1 MRSEHFQE
9 TPLKVRV
16 PRGNDGFWEIIC
28 KLHKSQGA
36 FTVADIDGESCVNA
50 QLIRKYIRL
59 LILGGFVEPVST
71 HRRKRR
77 FVAPLYRLVKQPT
90 RAPRVRPD
98 GSLISGTAIEQ
109 LWTAIRNLK
118 AFGLKDLV
126 FAATTPDVKPTY
138 QMAKRY
144 AGYLTTAGYLT
155 VPNASHDGKQVY
167 RLKPGMNTGPLPPC
181 LKAVRADAMF
191 DPNLKAFV
199 GPAPI
204 ASEVSR

>member
-28 KLHKSQGA
+28 KLHKTQGT
-36 FTVADIDGESCVNA
+36 FTVADIDGESCVNPA
-50 QLIRKYIRL
+50 LIRKYIRL
-59 LILGGFVEPVST
+59 LILGGFVEPVSA
-71 HRRKRR
+71 KGKER
-77 FVAPLYRLVKQPT
+77 FVAPLYRLLKSPS

-98 GSLISGTAIEQ
+98 GSLIPGTATEQ

-118 AFGLKDLV
+118 TFGMKDLI
-126 FAATTPDVKPTY
+126 FAATTPDVKPSY
-138 QMAKRY
+138 HLAKRY
-144 AGYLTTAGYLT
+144 AAWLTAAGYLT
-155 VPNASHDGKQVY
+155 VLNKSYTGKQRW
-167 RLKPGMNTGPLPPC
+167 RLKPGMNTGPLPPT
-181 LKAVRADAMF
+181 VREFSADAMY

-204 ASEVSR
+204 VKEVSP